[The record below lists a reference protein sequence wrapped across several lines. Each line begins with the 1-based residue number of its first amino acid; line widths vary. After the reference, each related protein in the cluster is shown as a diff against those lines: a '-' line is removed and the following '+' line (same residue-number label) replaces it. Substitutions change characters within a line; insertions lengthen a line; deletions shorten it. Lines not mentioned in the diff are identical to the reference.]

1 MSSVIDTR
9 CHNNKKSKLRVTK
22 LQISP
27 YRSVW
32 RDGFLGA
39 AGWSGRPVPVRA
51 TRTILDWGFLLQR
64 CLQLIL
70 ESFFLKLG
78 GRHEDNSTADLQRP
92 QSPNPTLLWYSTD
105 KLPSTWRKKNE
116 SSPATSGDGM
126 VGVYSPACH
135 TAARAEMRMQMLP
148 LASGLG
154 PRDSNSAPTATVQ
167 GYDGQCAVSPRPP
180 PDGRDRRDT
189 FRPAMTT
196 SPLRTG
202 RAIPSVKL
210 AAPVWISVGFYTRE
224 YILVFR
230 WIVFF
235 DRYKRVFGCSC

>member
-135 TAARAEMRMQMLP
+135 TAARAEMRMQMP
-148 LASGLG
+148 PSSLG
-154 PRDSNSAPTATVQ
+154 PRPAWFKQCSHCHCPGVRRSMRSITTA
-167 GYDGQCAVSPRPP
+167 PP

-210 AAPVWISVGFYTRE
+210 AAPV
-224 YILVFR
+224 
-230 WIVFF
+230 
-235 DRYKRVFGCSC
+235 